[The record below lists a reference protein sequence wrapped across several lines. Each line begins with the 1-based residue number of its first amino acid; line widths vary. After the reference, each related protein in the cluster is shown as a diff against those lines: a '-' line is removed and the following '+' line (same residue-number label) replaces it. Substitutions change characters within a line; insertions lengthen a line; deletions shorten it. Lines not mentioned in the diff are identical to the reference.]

1 MTYFGPWLGQY
12 TPESYSAVASG
23 SLSLTVLLD
32 LIWLSINAP
41 PSIHFIWSSL
51 ILLSVLFVIWL
62 ISLRFGP
69 AGVFNHAMHFWFG
82 YCVCCLMHFASLHV
96 TVTQSLLPVLSTV
109 LRAFA
114 LLGCFVY
121 EVFSY
126 SNLVQCHSLEATL
139 WFGFSCGSFLHANI
153 WRPLQ
158 INCVLLVYW
167 FVLRQRSFLCIILLL
182 SQCVY
187 WFLFSIPSWSHP
199 TNETDVVSEFQLP
212 KVSSSFY
219 YLSSCVPLFIVYI
232 LYFLRFNFIPGM
244 FFCRDLVTR
253 WLSMILSSHYLRTSM
268 ILMTVLLQLS
278 FFVCCAISVRL
289 KGFYLLL
296 IPVIIWVFFV
306 WLSLHCVVYI
316 SLWHL
321 NRKVTQCAAAHQS
334 LEQHNSDLLRIGA
347 AHGIRHLVL
356 VSESSYT
363 GGILFTILLMICVAH
378 PKGLLA
384 FRLFELCV
392 PVELCLCSVFYELG
406 RILGGTAAG
415 HGLIMQQLSS
425 DLLRD
430 VHGVVIPQ
438 SKQLLSISSQR
449 CFDIT
454 QLLRT
459 FFEEFSV
466 RAYDCVYSSGS
477 NTSQSLMTAS
487 EPDGENTPVTSGRSR
502 VMHSLSCFFRQRLPE
517 TGVRF
522 DTYILY
528 HSGPTNQDG
537 DWICQ
542 ALFSLCLFESLI
554 DGTVVDLQS
563 ILELWNDV
571 FVETNTPPSRCRLL
585 LVVDSLNTFSWY
597 KRLMNLET
605 PLSVALQ
612 TVIISR
618 DANTASTGF
627 LSWITSGL
635 FQSDAARRASLL
647 NDVEQIGKFTD
658 FWVSWNLSLGKR
670 SSTRGVADNTVR
682 PRRPAASI
690 RPSLQAV
697 YTTTSNWVNYTPCK
711 PSFEEM
717 KNCWQNHFPRITW
730 EYFELFMQE
739 PMDVVDSDKASC
751 WSRFFDLL
759 SRYANRASRGIVRLY
774 RRVFRNL
781 HPPELDTGLGF
792 FLIRKS
798 F

>member
-1 MTYFGPWLGQY
+1 MTHFGPWLRQY
-12 TPESYSAVASG
+12 TPESYSAVVAG

-41 PSIHFIWSSL
+41 PSIYVIWSSL
-51 ILLSVLFVIWL
+51 ILLPFLFVIWL

-69 AGVFNHAMHFWFG
+69 ADVFNHAMHFWFG
-82 YCVCCLMHFASLHV
+82 YCVCCLLHFASMHV

-109 LRAFA
+109 VRAFT
-114 LLGCFVY
+114 LLGCLVY
-121 EVFSY
+121 EGFSY
-126 SNLVQCHSLEATL
+126 SDLVQCRSLEVAM
-139 WFGFSCGSFLHANI
+139 WFGFSCGSFLHDNI

-167 FVLRQRSFLCIILLL
+167 FVLRQRSFLCIITLL
-182 SQCVY
+182 SQCVH

-199 TNETDVVSEFQLP
+199 ANETDVVSEFQLS

-232 LYFLRFNFIPGM
+232 LYLLRFNFIPGL

-253 WLSMILSSHYLRTSM
+253 WSSVILSSHYFRTSLLL
-268 ILMTVLLQLS
+268 ITVLLQII
-278 FFVCCAISVRL
+278 FFVCCAISVRP

-296 IPVIIWVFFV
+296 IPLIIWVFFA
-306 WLSLHCVVYI
+306 WLLIHCIVYI

-321 NRKVTQCAAAHQS
+321 NRKVTQCVAAHQS

-347 AHGIRHLVL
+347 AHGIRHLAL
-356 VSESSYT
+356 VSESSH
-363 GGILFTILLMICVAH
+363 GAGVLLAILLMICAAH
-378 PKGLLA
+378 PQGLLA
-384 FRLFELCV
+384 FKLFELCV
-392 PVELCLCSVFYELG
+392 PVELCLYSVFFELG
-406 RILGGTAAG
+406 RTLGGTAAG

-438 SKQLLSISSQR
+438 SKQRLSTISQR

-466 RAYDCVYSSGS
+466 RDYGCVYSCGM
-477 NTSQSLMTAS
+477 NTNQSLMMVS
-487 EPDGENTPVTSGRSR
+487 EPDGQNTPVTSGRSK
-502 VMHSLSCFFRQRLPE
+502 VLHSLSCFFRQQLPE

-537 DWICQ
+537 DWIC
-542 ALFSLCLFESLI
+542 E
-554 DGTVVDLQS
+554 DGTTVDLQS

-571 FVETNTPPSRCRLL
+571 FVETNTSPNRCRLL

-597 KRLMNLET
+597 QRLTNLET

-627 LSWITSGL
+627 FSWIISGL
-635 FQSDAARRASLL
+635 FQSDAARRACLL

-658 FWVSWNLSLGKR
+658 FWVSWNLSLGKHP
-670 SSTRGVADNTVR
+670 STRGVADNTVR
-682 PRRPAASI
+682 PRRPAASV
-690 RPSLQAV
+690 RPSLRAV
-697 YTTTSNWVNYTPCK
+697 YTTTGDWVNYTPCK

-717 KNCWQNHFPRITW
+717 QNCWQNHFPRITW
-730 EYFELFMQE
+730 EFFRQFMQE
-739 PMDVVDSDKASC
+739 PMNIVDSGDASC

-759 SRYANRASRGIVRLY
+759 SRHASRASRGIVRLY
-774 RRVFRNL
+774 RRLFRNL

>member
-12 TPESYSAVASG
+12 TPESYSAVAAG

-41 PSIHFIWSSL
+41 PLIHIVWSSL
-51 ILLSVLFVIWL
+51 ILLSILFVIWL

-82 YCVCCLMHFASLHV
+82 YCVCCLMHFANMHV
-96 TVTQSLLPVLSTV
+96 TVTQSLLPVLSVV
-109 LRAFA
+109 LRVFT
-114 LLGCFVY
+114 LLGCLVY
-121 EVFSY
+121 EGFSY
-126 SNLVQCHSLEATL
+126 SNLVQCRSLEVIM
-139 WFGFSCGSFLHANI
+139 WFGFSCGSFSHDNI

-167 FVLRQRSFLCIILLL
+167 FVLRQRSFLCIITLLF
-182 SQCVY
+182 QCFR
-187 WFLFSIPSWSHP
+187 WFLFSIPSWSYP
-199 TNETDVVSEFQLP
+199 ANETDVSEFQLP
-212 KVSSSFY
+212 KLPSSSY
-219 YLSSCVPLFIVYI
+219 YLSSFVPLFIVYI
-232 LYFLRFNFIPGM
+232 LYLLRFNFIPGL
-244 FFCRDLVTR
+244 FFCRDLATR
-253 WLSMILSSHYLRTSM
+253 WSSVILSSQYFRTSLL
-268 ILMTVLLQLS
+268 LMTGLLQLS
-278 FFVCCAISVRL
+278 FFVCCALSVRP

-296 IPVIIWVFFV
+296 IPLIIYAFLG
-306 WLSLHCVVYI
+306 WLLIHWIVYI

-334 LEQHNSDLLRIGA
+334 LGQHNSDLLRIGA

-356 VSESSYT
+356 VSQNSHIA
-363 GGILFTILLMICVAH
+363 GILFTILLMLCAAY
-378 PKGLLA
+378 PRGLLA
-384 FRLFELCV
+384 SKLFELCV

-425 DLLRD
+425 DLLHD
-430 VHGVVIPQ
+430 VHGVIIPQ
-438 SKQLLSISSQR
+438 SKQLSSIFSQR
-449 CFDIT
+449 CFDIM

-466 RAYDCVYSSGS
+466 RDYGCVYSSGM
-477 NTSQSLMTAS
+477 NTNQSLMMVS
-487 EPDGENTPVTSGRSR
+487 EPDGQNTPVTSGRSK
-502 VMHSLSCFFRQRLPE
+502 VLHSLSCFFRHQLPE

-522 DTYILY
+522 DTYLLY

-537 DWICQ
+537 DWIC
-542 ALFSLCLFESLI
+542 E

-571 FVETNTPPSRCRLL
+571 FVETNTSPSRCRLL

-597 KRLMNLET
+597 QRLMNLET

-635 FQSDAARRASLL
+635 FQSNAARRASLL

-670 SSTRGVADNTVR
+670 QLARGVADNTVR
-682 PRRPAASI
+682 PRRPAASV
-690 RPSLQAV
+690 RPSLRAV
-697 YTTTSNWVNYTPCK
+697 YTTTGNWVNYTPCK

-717 KNCWQNHFPRITW
+717 QNCWQNHFPRITW
-730 EYFELFMQE
+730 EYFRLFME
-739 PMDVVDSDKASC
+739 KPMDKVDSDDASC

-759 SRYANRASRGIVRLY
+759 SRYANRASRGIARLY
-774 RRVFRNL
+774 RRLFHNL
-781 HPPELDTGLGF
+781 YPPELDTGLGF